1 MQTYDLILFLIIIPI
16 VFTSFKAFKDS
27 ILFNKLL
34 FNAYRIKHFKEW
46 YRFFSHG
53 LVHADMMHLG
63 FNMYVLWMF
72 GDIVMDFFTYYFGV
86 MANLAFLGLFIPA
99 LFFSSLGSYFK
110 HKDNG
115 HYNAVG
121 ASGAVSAIV
130 FASIILY
137 PEGRM
142 GLLFIPF
149 MIPSWLFGLLYLGFT
164 AYMDKKQMDNIG
176 HNAHFW
182 GSIYGVIFI
191 LILKPET
198 FIHFFRVIL
207 MVGN

>member
-1 MQTYDLILFLIIIPI
+1 MESYDLILLLIIIPI
-16 VFTSFKAFKDS
+16 AFTSFKAFKDNS
-27 ILFNKLL
+27 LFNKLL

-99 LFFSSLGSYFK
+99 LILSSLGSYFK

-115 HYNAVG
+115 NYSAVG
-121 ASGAVSAIV
+121 ASGAVSAVV

-182 GSIYGVIFI
+182 GSIYGVLFI
-191 LILKPET
+191 LALRPER
-198 FIHFFRVIL
+198 FVHFFQVIF
-207 MVGN
+207 GGI

>member
-1 MQTYDLILFLIIIPI
+1 MESNNLILLLIIIPI
-16 VFTSFKAFKDS
+16 IFTSFKAFKDQV
-27 ILFNKLL
+27 LFNKLL

-53 LVHADMMHLG
+53 LVHSDMMHLG

-72 GDIVMDFFTYYFGV
+72 GEIVMDFFTHYFGV
-86 MANLAFLGLFIPA
+86 MANLSFLGLFIPA
-99 LFFSSLGSYFK
+99 LLLSSLGSFFK

-121 ASGAVSAIV
+121 ASGAVSAVV

-149 MIPSWLFGLLYLGFT
+149 MIPSWLFGLLYLIFT
-164 AYMDKKQMDNIG
+164 AYMDKKQVDNIG

-182 GSIYGVIFI
+182 GSVYGVIYI
-191 LILKPET
+191 LVLRPER
-198 FIHFFRVIL
+198 FVHFFQVIF
-207 MVGN
+207 GGI

>member
-1 MQTYDLILFLIIIPI
+1 MHSYDLILFLIIIPI
-16 VFTSFKAFKDS
+16 VFTSFKAFKDQN
-27 ILFNKLL
+27 IFGKLL

-72 GDIVMDFFTYYFGV
+72 GDIVMIFFTNYFGM
-86 MANLAFLGLFIPA
+86 MANLVFLGLFIPA
-99 LFFSSLGSYFK
+99 LFLSSLGSYFK
-110 HKDNG
+110 HKDNP

-182 GSIYGVIFI
+182 GSVYGVVYII
-191 LILKPET
+191 ALRPERLV
-198 FIHFFRVIL
+198 HFFQVIF
-207 MVGN
+207 GGA

>member
-1 MQTYDLILFLIIIPI
+1 MQSFDLILLLIITPI
-16 VFTSFKAFKDS
+16 VFTSFKAFKDVS
-27 ILFNKLL
+27 LFNKLL

-142 GLLFIPF
+142 GILFIPF

-182 GSIYGVIFI
+182 GSIYGVLFI
-191 LILKPET
+191 LALRPER
-198 FIHFFRVIL
+198 FLHFFQVIFGG
-207 MVGN
+207 V

>member
-1 MQTYDLILFLIIIPI
+1 MEKHNLIIILLIIPI
-16 VFTSFKAFKDS
+16 IFTSLKALKDQS
-27 ILFNKLL
+27 VFNKLL

-53 LVHADMMHLG
+53 LVHADYMHLG
-63 FNMYVLWMF
+63 FNMYVLWIF
-72 GDIVMDFFTYYFGV
+72 GDIVMTFFSIYFGAL
-86 MANLAFLGLFIPA
+86 ANLAFLGLFIPA
-99 LFFSSLGSYFK
+99 LIISSMGSYFK
-110 HKDNG
+110 HKDNP

-142 GLLFIPF
+142 GLLFIPV

-182 GSIYGVIFI
+182 GSIYGIVYI

-198 FIHFFRVIL
+198 FIHFFRVII
-207 MVGN
+207 G

>member
-1 MQTYDLILFLIIIPI
+1 MQSYDLILLLIIIPI
-16 VFTSFKAFKDS
+16 IFTSLKAIKDQS
-27 ILFNKLL
+27 VFNKLL

-53 LVHADMMHLG
+53 LIHADYMHLG
-63 FNMYVLWMF
+63 FNMYVLWIF
-72 GDIVMDFFTYYFGV
+72 GDIVMDFFTFYFGM
-86 MANLAFLGLFIPA
+86 MANLVFLGLFIPA
-99 LFFSSLGSYFK
+99 LFFSSLGSFIK
-110 HKDNG
+110 HKDNPN
-115 HYNAVG
+115 YNAVG

-142 GLLFIPF
+142 GLLFIPV

-164 AYMDKKQMDNIG
+164 AYMDRKQMDNIG

-182 GSIYGVIFI
+182 GSIYGILFI
-191 LILKPET
+191 LILKPST
-198 FIHFFRVIL
+198 FLHFFQVIL
-207 MVGN
+207 GG

>member
-1 MQTYDLILFLIIIPI
+1 MQSYDLILLLIIIPI
-16 VFTSFKAFKDS
+16 AFTSFKAFKS
-27 ILFNKLL
+27 ESLFNKLL

-53 LVHADMMHLG
+53 LVHGDMMHLG
-63 FNMYVLWMF
+63 FNMYVLWIF

-86 MANLAFLGLFIPA
+86 VANLAFLGLFIPS

-110 HKDNG
+110 HKDNV

-130 FASIILY
+130 FASILLY
-137 PEGRM
+137 PEGKM
-142 GLLFIPF
+142 GLLFLPF
-149 MIPSWLFGLLYLGFT
+149 MIPSWLFGLLYLAFT

-182 GSIYGVIFI
+182 GSIYGVVFI
-191 LILKPET
+191 LLLRPET
-198 FIHFFRVIL
+198 FIHFYQVIL
-207 MVGN
+207 SVGR

>member
-1 MQTYDLILFLIIIPI
+1 MQSYELILFLIIIPI
-16 VFTSFKAFKDS
+16 VFISFKAFKDES
-27 ILFNKLL
+27 LFNKLL

-53 LVHADMMHLG
+53 LIHADMMHLG

-72 GDIVMDFFTYYFGV
+72 GDIVMLFFNSYFGF
-86 MANLAFLGLFIPA
+86 MANLAFLGLFISA
-99 LFFSSLGSYFK
+99 LFFSSLSSFIK
-110 HKDNG
+110 HKDNA

-130 FASIILY
+130 FASIMLY

-149 MIPSWLFGLLYLGFT
+149 MIPSWLFGFLYLGFT

-176 HNAHFW
+176 HNAHLW
-182 GSIYGVIFI
+182 GSIYGVLFI
-191 LILKPET
+191 IVFRPET
-198 FIHFFRVIL
+198 FLHLFQVIL
-207 MVGN
+207 GAKL

>member
-1 MQTYDLILFLIIIPI
+1 MEKHNLIIILLIIPI
-16 VFTSFKAFKDS
+16 IFTSLKALKDQS
-27 ILFNKLL
+27 VFNKLL

-53 LVHADMMHLG
+53 LVHADYMHLG
-63 FNMYVLWMF
+63 FNMYVLWIF
-72 GDIVMDFFTYYFGV
+72 GDIVMTFFSIYFGAL
-86 MANLAFLGLFIPA
+86 ANLAFLGLFIPA
-99 LFFSSLGSYFK
+99 LIISSMGSYFK
-110 HKDNG
+110 HKDNP

-142 GLLFIPF
+142 GLLFIPI

-182 GSIYGVIFI
+182 GSIYGIVYI

-198 FIHFFRVIL
+198 FIHFFRVII
-207 MVGN
+207 G

>member
-1 MQTYDLILFLIIIPI
+1 MEQHNLILILIIIPI
-16 VFTSFKAFKDS
+16 LFTSFKAFKDDS
-27 ILFNKLL
+27 LFNKLL

-53 LVHADMMHLG
+53 LVHADLMHLG
-63 FNMYVLWMF
+63 FNMYVLWLF
-72 GDIVMDFFTYYFGV
+72 GEIVMTFFNHYFGL

-99 LFFSSLGSYFK
+99 LPLSSLGSYFK
-110 HKDNG
+110 HKDNV

-149 MIPSWLFGLLYLGFT
+149 MIPSWLFGFLYLGFT

-182 GSIYGVIFI
+182 GSIYGIVFI
-191 LILKPET
+191 LILKPHA
-198 FIHFFRVIL
+198 FIHFFQVII
-207 MVGN
+207 GAGR

>member
-1 MQTYDLILFLIIIPI
+1 MEKHNLIIILLIIPI
-16 VFTSFKAFKDS
+16 IITSLKALKDQS
-27 ILFNKLL
+27 IFNKLL

-53 LVHADMMHLG
+53 LVHADYMHLG
-63 FNMYVLWMF
+63 FNMYVLWIF
-72 GDIVMDFFTYYFGV
+72 GDIVMTFFSIYFGAL
-86 MANLAFLGLFIPA
+86 ANLAFLGLFIPA
-99 LFFSSLGSYFK
+99 LIISSMGSYFK
-110 HKDNG
+110 HKDNP

-142 GLLFIPF
+142 GLLFIPV

-182 GSIYGVIFI
+182 GSIYGIVYI

-198 FIHFFRVIL
+198 FIHFFRVII
-207 MVGN
+207 G